1 MIRRPIFCHVLAW
14 FIVGVPPAV
23 AHDAPSAAPIVTI
36 SKADC
41 DRLAVHQ
48 PAPDVAY
55 QAGVDVNGRPVAPAD
70 LNGGI
75 RIAVPETIRIP
86 IEVDL
91 FDRFGIPANPNL
103 YEADAQVGEVI
114 YRNGRAYF
122 NGQPL
127 QDETAAEL
135 AALCQKV
142 MREKQ

>member
-1 MIRRPIFCHVLAW
+1 MTRRPILLAW
-14 FIVGVPPAV
+14 LIIAASPAA
-23 AHDAPSAAPIVTI
+23 AHDTPEVTI

-41 DRLAVHQ
+41 DRLVVHQ

-55 QAGVDVNGRPVAPAD
+55 QPGVDVNGRPVAPAD

-75 RIAVPETIRIP
+75 QIAVPETLRIP
-86 IEVDL
+86 IEIDL
-91 FDRFGIPANPNL
+91 FNRFGIPASPDL

-127 QDETAAEL
+127 QDDTAAEF

-142 MREKQ
+142 MRGSR